1 MRQAPASAAADAA
14 ETLVGRALPRAAA
27 RRLIAGRGRYTDD
40 LRMPGMLH
48 VAFLRSPLA
57 HGHMVALDLNPARA
71 IPGVVAA
78 FDGRALASVCPAWTT
93 TFASLPAHRSAPQ
106 PPLAIDRVLWQGQP
120 VAIVVAESRAQAEDG
135 VAAIDAKWEDL
146 EPVVDAAA
154 ALEAGSPTIHAALG
168 DNLAFSHGIDAGP
181 VAQLFAGAHRVIR
194 RSLRFARHTGVPLEA
209 RTIVAEF
216 DPVMRQ
222 LTVHHSTQV
231 PHQMRAA
238 FARLLSLPEVDV
250 RVLTPDVGG
259 GFGIKLHVYDDEMAT
274 IAAAI
279 KLGRP
284 IKFVCDRLEAFAS
297 DVHARSHQ
305 VEAAIAVDAQG
316 QVLAFSSDDLMEIG
330 AFSVY
335 PRTSVLEG
343 VHAVSMVGAP
353 YCAAGL
359 KGRLRVAF
367 QNKAPVG
374 AYRGVGQPVA
384 CSVTERLIDA
394 AAAELGIDPAEMRRR
409 NYRDAALHG
418 SATVNGMDFGASSH
432 QACLERL
439 LELMDYKALRELQ
452 HTAKARGR
460 HLGIGLAAFIET
472 TAPGPAFYGASGA
485 PVVAHDGCMLRLEPG
500 GAITCISSSCDQGQG
515 IDTALQQLIGDTLAL
530 PISAVRIMR
539 GDTLVTPVGGGTW
552 ASRGLTVGGEVALM
566 AAQML
571 RERLAAV
578 AAAVLGSTVANL
590 TLDTAGFHCDQ
601 RCVALSEL
609 AALLHYRQH
618 ELPPGVSIDSAC
630 VAYAIPTR
638 SYLAANGI
646 QASFIELDPETGF
659 IRLIK
664 HWVVE
669 DCGRLINPLLAD
681 EQLRGGVVQGLGAAL
696 FEECLYDAHGQM
708 QNATMA
714 DYLVPM
720 AAEMPDIVIAHIETP
735 VAGTLLGA
743 KGIGEAGTIGA
754 GAALANAL
762 NDALAHFGCRVDVQP
777 FTPERVLRALGRV
790 S

>member
-1 MRQAPASAAADAA
+1 MTQTPAVADPA
-14 ETLVGRALPRAAA
+14 ETLGGRALPRAAA
-27 RRLIAGRGRYTDD
+27 KRLVAGRGRYTDD

-57 HGHMVALDLNPARA
+57 HGRIVALDLDPARA
-71 IPGVVAA
+71 MPGVVAA
-78 FDGRALASVCPAWTT
+78 FDGPALASICPAWTT
-93 TFASLPAHRSAPQ
+93 TFLSLPAHRSAAQ
-106 PPLAIDRVLWQGQP
+106 PPLAIGRVLWQGQP
-120 VAIVVAESRAQAEDG
+120 VAMVVAQSRAQAEDG
-135 VAAIDAKWEDL
+135 VAAIDADWDEL
-146 EPVVDAAA
+146 TPVVDAAA
-154 ALEAGSPTIHAALG
+154 ALEAGSPAIHAELG
-168 DNLAFSHGIDAGP
+168 DNLAFTHAIDAGP
-181 VAQLFAGAHRVIR
+181 VTQLFADAHRVVR
-194 RSLRFARHTGVPLEA
+194 RRLRFGRHTGVPLEA
-209 RTIVAEF
+209 RSIVAEF
-216 DPVMRQ
+216 DPSMRQ

-238 FARLLSLPEVDV
+238 FARLFKLPEVDV

-284 IKFVCDRLEAFAS
+284 LKFVCDRLEAFAS

-305 VEAAIAVDAQG
+305 VEAAIAVDAHG
-316 QVLAFSSDDLMEIG
+316 QVLAFDADDLMEIG

-353 YCAAGL
+353 YRAAGL

-384 CSVTERLIDA
+384 CSVTEHLIDA

-409 NYRDAALHG
+409 NYRNAALHG
-418 SATVNGMDFGASSH
+418 SATVNGMDFGPSSH
-432 QACLERL
+432 AACLDRL
-439 LELMDYKALRELQ
+439 LELMDYTALREQ
-452 HTAKARGR
+452 QCTARAAGR
-460 HLGIGLAAFIET
+460 HLGIGLAAFVET

-500 GAITCISSSCDQGQG
+500 GAVTCVSSSCDQGQG
-515 IDTALQQLIGDTLAL
+515 IDTALQQLIGDILAL
-530 PISAVRIMR
+530 PLSMVRIMR
-539 GDTLVTPVGGGTW
+539 GDTLVTPIGGGTW
-552 ASRGLTVGGEVALM
+552 ASRGLTVGGEAALM
-566 AAQML
+566 AARML

-578 AAAVLGSTVANL
+578 AAAVLGTAPATL
-590 TLDTAGFHCDQ
+590 TLDAAGFPGGV
-601 RCVALSEL
+601 RSMTLAEL
-609 AALLHYRQH
+609 AALLHYRQY
-618 ELPPGVSIDSAC
+618 ELPPGVAIDSAC

-638 SYLAANGI
+638 PYLAANGI
-646 QASFIELDPETGF
+646 QASLIELDADTGF
-659 IRLIK
+659 IKLLK

-696 FEECLYDAHGQM
+696 FEECLYDAHGQL

-754 GAALANAL
+754 AAALANAL
-762 NDALAHFGCRVDVQP
+762 NDALAHFGCRVDCQP

-790 S
+790 A